1 MTLLVDSSVF
11 IDAFDPE
18 STNHKE
24 SLGFLENLGNRS
36 ILITMPAH
44 GWFEVQCTFQR
55 LIFENRFVG
64 PIINGQMNYQIELI
78 PIDADFIKKYQMADI
93 PYTRAGDH
101 IFVVIAKVNGYPLV
115 TNDLGMIEVARQC
128 GVQVFSP
135 KEYADK
141 LVSGT

>member
-11 IDAFDPE
+11 IDVFDPA
-18 STNHKE
+18 SINHRD
-24 SLGFLENLGNRS
+24 SLALLNELGSRS

-55 LIFENRFVG
+55 LISEKRFVG

-93 PYTRAGDH
+93 PYTKAGDH

-115 TNDLGMIEVARQC
+115 TNDLGMITVAQQG

-141 LVSGT
+141 LVSSA